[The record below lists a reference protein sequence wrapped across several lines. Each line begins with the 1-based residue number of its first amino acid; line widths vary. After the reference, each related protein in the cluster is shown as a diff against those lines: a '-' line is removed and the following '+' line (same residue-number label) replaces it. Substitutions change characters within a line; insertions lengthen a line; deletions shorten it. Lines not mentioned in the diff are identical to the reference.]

1 MTQTR
6 DAKRIIRMFASSN
19 DTAKKIRLGLLGPL
33 LVLCLCSACA
43 GSSDIT
49 DEHAEIPRSD
59 MDAVLRTLSC
69 PDNQK
74 PVCDKRMET
83 VADCYCSSSTDFRR
97 LHDVKLKTGRP
108 H

>member
-1 MTQTR
+1 M
-6 DAKRIIRMFASSN
+6 RIVRMFASSYK
-19 DTAKKIRLGLLGPL
+19 TTGRIRSGLIGPM

-43 GSSDIT
+43 GTSDIT
-49 DEHAEIPRSD
+49 DEPAEIPRSD

-74 PVCDKRMET
+74 PVCNKRMET
-83 VADCYCSSSTDFRR
+83 VADCYCSSSADFRR
-97 LHDVKLKTGRP
+97 LYDVNLKTARP

>member
-1 MTQTR
+1 
-6 DAKRIIRMFASSN
+6 MFASSN
-19 DTAKKIRLGLLGPL
+19 KTTKKIRSGLLGPM
-33 LVLCLCSACA
+33 LVLYLCTACA

-49 DEHAEIPRSD
+49 DEPAEIPRSD
-59 MDAVLRTLSC
+59 RDAVLRTLSC

-97 LHDVKLKTGRP
+97 LHDVNLKTGRP